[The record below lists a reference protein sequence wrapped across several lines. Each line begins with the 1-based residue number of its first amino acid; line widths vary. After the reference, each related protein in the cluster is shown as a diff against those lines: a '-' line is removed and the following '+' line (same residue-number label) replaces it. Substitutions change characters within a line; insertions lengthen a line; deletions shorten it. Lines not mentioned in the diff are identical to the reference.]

1 MITNQSNEHFIVT
14 IDNGVAHL
22 QLSRPDKANSLAL
35 GFWKLFPE
43 TVDQLSRSGE
53 IRAMVISAQGRV
65 FCGGLDLQIFV
76 SSQDIHTTN
85 PHEREAMQF
94 SLLQMQEVMNV
105 LERARFP
112 VIAAVQGACL
122 GAGFDLITAC
132 DFCFA
137 SDDAKFRIEETNIG
151 MMADLG
157 ILQRLPHLIPGGM
170 ARYLALTGDTLSAAQ
185 AHDLGLVVKIFSSTE
200 TLIEGALATAR
211 RIAERPP
218 VAINGIKRAMLYSR
232 DHGVYESLQQI
243 ALLQAS
249 IFSRQDI
256 LSSIQAKVSGATSE
270 FQNLSEVGKAFD
282 VRD

>member
-1 MITNQSNEHFIVT
+1 MLTDQSNEYFDIN

-22 QLSRPDKANSLAL
+22 QLSRPEKANSLAL
-35 GFWKLFPE
+35 GFWKRFPE
-43 TVDQLSRSGE
+43 AIEQLSRSGE
-53 IRAMVISAQGRV
+53 VRAMVISAQGNT
-65 FCGGLDLQIFV
+65 FCGGLDLQIFA
-76 SSQDIHTTN
+76 SSKEANTAN
-85 PHEREAMQF
+85 PNERESMQF
-94 SLLQMQEVMNV
+94 SLLQMQEAISV
-105 LERARFP
+105 LEHARFP

-122 GAGFDLITAC
+122 GAGFDLIAAC

-137 SDDAKFRIEETNIG
+137 AENAKFRIEETNIG

-157 ILQRLPHLIPGGM
+157 ILQRLQHLIPGGM
-170 ARYLALTGDTLSAAQ
+170 ARYFALTGDTLSAAQ
-185 AHDLGLVVKIFSSTE
+185 AHDLGLVVKVFPSTE

-211 RIAERPP
+211 LIADRPP

-256 LSSIQAKVSGATSE
+256 LCSIQAKAAGTKSE

-282 VRD
+282 EP

>member
-1 MITNQSNEHFIVT
+1 MIINQSNEHFIITV
-14 IDNGVAHL
+14 DNGVAHL
-22 QLSRPDKANSLAL
+22 QLSRPEKANSLTLA
-35 GFWKLFPE
+35 FWKLFPE
-43 TVDQLSRSGE
+43 AVDQLSRSGE
-53 IRAMVISAQGRV
+53 VRVMVISAQGRV
-65 FCGGLDLQIFV
+65 FCGGLDLQIFA
-76 SSQDIHTTN
+76 SSKDVDTAN

-94 SLLQMQEVMNV
+94 SLLQMQEAITV

-157 ILQRLPHLIPGGM
+157 ILQRLQHLIPGGM

-185 AHDLGLVVKIFSSTE
+185 AHDLGLVVKIFPSTE
-200 TLIEGALATAR
+200 ALIDGALTTAR
-211 RIAERPP
+211 RIADRPP

-232 DHGVYESLQQI
+232 DHSVYESLQQT

-249 IFSRQDI
+249 IFNRQDI
-256 LSSIQAKVSGATSE
+256 LSSIQAKATGTAGE

-282 VRD
+282 VP

>member
-1 MITNQSNEHFIVT
+1 MLADQSNEYFNIS

-22 QLSRPDKANSLAL
+22 QLSRPEKANSLAL
-35 GFWKLFPE
+35 GFWKRFPE
-43 TVDQLSRSGE
+43 TVEQLSRSGE
-53 IRAMVISAQGRV
+53 VRAMVISAQGNT
-65 FCGGLDLQIFV
+65 FCGGLDLQIF
-76 SSQDIHTTN
+76 SSSKEANTAN
-85 PHEREAMQF
+85 PNERESMQF
-94 SLLQMQEVMNV
+94 SLLQMQEAISV

-122 GAGFDLITAC
+122 GAGFDLIAAC

-137 SDDAKFRIEETNIG
+137 AENAKFRIEETNIG

-157 ILQRLPHLIPGGM
+157 ILQRLRHLIPGGM
-170 ARYLALTGDTLSAAQ
+170 ARYLALTGDMLSAVQ
-185 AHDLGLVVKIFSSTE
+185 AHDLGLVVKVFPSTE

-211 RIAERPP
+211 RIADRPP
-218 VAINGIKRAMLYSR
+218 IAINGVKRAMLYSR

-256 LSSIQAKVSGATSE
+256 LCSIQAKATGTKSE

-282 VRD
+282 EP

>member
-1 MITNQSNEHFIVT
+1 MIINQSNEHFIITV
-14 IDNGVAHL
+14 DDGVAHL
-22 QLSRPDKANSLAL
+22 QLSRPEKANSLAL
-35 GFWKLFPE
+35 AFWKLFPE
-43 TVDQLSRSGE
+43 TIDQLSRSGE
-53 IRAMVISAQGRV
+53 VRVMVISAQGRV
-65 FCGGLDLQIFV
+65 FCGGLDLQIFA
-76 SSQDIHTTN
+76 SSKDVDTAN

-94 SLLQMQEVMNV
+94 SLLQMQEAITV

-157 ILQRLPHLIPGGM
+157 ILQRLQHLIPGGM

-200 TLIEGALATAR
+200 TLLDGALTTAR
-211 RIAERPP
+211 RIADRPP

-232 DHGVYESLQQI
+232 DHGVYESLQQT

-256 LSSIQAKVSGATSE
+256 LNSIQAKATGTASE
-270 FQNLSEVGKAFD
+270 FQNLSKVGKAFD
-282 VRD
+282 VP

>member
-1 MITNQSNEHFIVT
+1 MIINQSNEHFIITV
-14 IDNGVAHL
+14 DNGVAHL
-22 QLSRPDKANSLAL
+22 QLSRPEKANSLAL
-35 GFWKLFPE
+35 AFWKLFPE
-43 TVDQLSRSGE
+43 TIDQLSRSGE
-53 IRAMVISAQGRV
+53 VRVMVISAQGRV
-65 FCGGLDLQIFV
+65 FCGGLDLQIFA
-76 SSQDIHTTN
+76 SSKDVDTAN

-94 SLLQMQEVMNV
+94 SLLQMQEAITV

-157 ILQRLPHLIPGGM
+157 ILQRLQHLIPGGM

-200 TLIEGALATAR
+200 TLIDGALTTAR
-211 RIAERPP
+211 RIADRPP

-232 DHGVYESLQQI
+232 DHGVYESLQQT

-256 LSSIQAKVSGATSE
+256 LNSIQAKATGTAGE
-270 FQNLSEVGKAFD
+270 FQNLSKVGKAFD
-282 VRD
+282 VP

>member
-1 MITNQSNEHFIVT
+1 MITNQSNEHFIITV
-14 IDNGVAHL
+14 DNGVAHL

-43 TVDQLSRSGE
+43 AIDQLSRSGQV
-53 IRAMVISAQGRV
+53 RVMVISAQGRV
-65 FCGGLDLQIFV
+65 FCGGLDLQIFA
-76 SSQDIHTTN
+76 SSKAVHTDN
-85 PHEREAMQF
+85 PHKREVMQF
-94 SLLQMQEVMNV
+94 SLLQMQEAINV

-157 ILQRLPHLIPGGM
+157 ILQRLQHLIPGGM
-170 ARYLALTGDTLSAAQ
+170 ARYLALTGDTLSAIQ
-185 AHDLGLVVKIFSSTE
+185 AHDLGLVVRIFPSTE

-211 RIAERPP
+211 RIADRSP

-232 DHGVYESLQQI
+232 DHGVYESLQQT

-249 IFSRQDI
+249 IFSQQDI
-256 LSSIQAKVSGATSE
+256 LNSIQAKASGVASE
-270 FQNLSEVGKAFD
+270 FQNLSEVGNTFD
-282 VRD
+282 GP

>member
-1 MITNQSNEHFIVT
+1 MIINQSNEHFIITV
-14 IDNGVAHL
+14 DNGVAHL
-22 QLSRPDKANSLAL
+22 QLSRPEKANSLAL
-35 GFWKLFPE
+35 AFWKLFPE
-43 TVDQLSRSGE
+43 TIDQLSRSGAV
-53 IRAMVISAQGRV
+53 RVMVISAQGRV
-65 FCGGLDLQIFV
+65 FCGGLDLQIFA
-76 SSQDIHTTN
+76 SSKDVDTAN

-94 SLLQMQEVMNV
+94 SLLQMQEAITV

-157 ILQRLPHLIPGGM
+157 ILQRLQHLIPGGM

-200 TLIEGALATAR
+200 TLIDGALTTAR
-211 RIAERPP
+211 RIADRPP

-232 DHGVYESLQQI
+232 DHGVYESLQQT

-256 LSSIQAKVSGATSE
+256 LNSIQAKAAGTAGE
-270 FQNLSEVGKAFD
+270 FQNLSKVGKAFD
-282 VRD
+282 VP